1 MMKIKDRMSIFSLL
15 TVMLGSIYASPSFAT
30 SASCEPL
37 NGSPQSYDNNM
48 LEKMKATDNEVGH
61 TYETAFNA
69 GQESYQI
76 TCDCSPADAT
86 SDSVLILYTL
96 KTPLPSGNT
105 FGFQKL
111 NDHMDV
117 KTSIFIPKT
126 AGAVSVPATKISDST
141 RHRDADNN
149 GICSLQNTQD
159 HLTTGSQGQLI
170 FSITKPFIGQLDI
183 PRTAVAEVYATSA
196 TSSTNTPKST
206 SPVAVVYISGTI
218 TVPQSCEINK
228 GETIMVDF
236 GYIGAG
242 DMTKVK
248 QPPVNYRANTFD
260 IVYDC
265 TQNGL
270 PTVPPGNKL
279 TMTLEGDDVVDQY
292 YLVGRRRPS
301 DNVAD
306 IGITVLNDSGTS
318 IPFKSGILPM
328 NQTGAGKVTLMA
340 YPVNLV
346 GGVLESGDFDASAT
360 LQIDIK

>member
-1 MMKIKDRMSIFSLL
+1 
-15 TVMLGSIYASPSFAT
+15 
-30 SASCEPL
+30 
-37 NGSPQSYDNNM
+37 
-48 LEKMKATDNEVGH
+48 
-61 TYETAFNA
+61 
-69 GQESYQI
+69 
-76 TCDCSPADAT
+76 
-86 SDSVLILYTL
+86 
-96 KTPLPSGNT
+96 
-105 FGFQKL
+105 
-111 NDHMDV
+111 
-117 KTSIFIPKT
+117 
-126 AGAVSVPATKISDST
+126 
-141 RHRDADNN
+141 
-149 GICSLQNTQD
+149 
-159 HLTTGSQGQLI
+159 
-170 FSITKPFIGQLDI
+170 
-183 PRTAVAEVYATSA
+183 
-196 TSSTNTPKST
+196 
-206 SPVAVVYISGTI
+206 
-218 TVPQSCEINK
+218 
-228 GETIMVDF
+228 MVDF

-265 TQNGL
+265 MQNGL
-270 PTVPPGNKL
+270 PTVSPGNKL